1 MPLFSTPKVYAPKP
15 PDPKLAQEKLRDER
29 RQIDRSR
36 DQFIMRQGTL
46 GSSQLTAPT
55 LKY

>member
-1 MPLFSTPKVYAPKP
+1 MSLFSTPKVYVTRP
-15 PDPKLAQEKLRDER
+15 PDPKLAQQKLLEEK

-55 LKY
+55 LKF